1 LPSRLISDTSPA
13 RQVGPSLALEL
24 QDVSKRFGARW
35 ALVRLSLTL
44 PRGSALLLTGH
55 NGSGKTTLLRL
66 LATALRP
73 SAGAI
78 RVLGLD
84 AATSQEDIR
93 TRVAFLSHAHFVYED
108 LSALENLEVLARLLG
123 VRGTAAQEALV
134 RVGLAAGDD
143 RPVRAYS
150 AGMRKRLALARLF
163 LKQPELVLLDEPFGE
178 LDPAGIAE
186 VEERV
191 RELRAGGTT
200 LVLATHQ
207 VEQGLKLCTDRLHLE
222 QGQASAA

>member
-1 LPSRLISDTSPA
+1 
-13 RQVGPSLALEL
+13 VGASLALEL

-35 ALVRLSLTL
+35 ALIRLSWTL
-44 PRGSALLLTGH
+44 PRGAALLLTGH

-108 LSALENLEVLARLLG
+108 LSGLENLEVLARLLG
-123 VRGTAAQEALV
+123 GRGGAAQEALA
-134 RVGLAAGDD
+134 RVGLAPGDD

-178 LDPAGIAE
+178 LDPAGVAE

-207 VEQGLKLCTDRLHLE
+207 VDQGLELCTDRLHLE
-222 QGQASAA
+222 QGRASAA

>member
-1 LPSRLISDTSPA
+1 
-13 RQVGPSLALEL
+13 VGPSLALEL

-44 PRGSALLLTGH
+44 QRGSALLLTGH

-200 LVLATHQ
+200 LVFATHQ
-207 VEQGLKLCTDRLHLE
+207 VEQGLELCTDRLHLE

>member
-1 LPSRLISDTSPA
+1 
-13 RQVGPSLALEL
+13 VGASLALEL
-24 QDVSKRFGARW
+24 QEVSKRFGARW

-44 PRGSALLLTGH
+44 PRGGALLLTGH

-93 TRVAFLSHAHFVYED
+93 ARVAFLSHAYFVYED
-108 LSALENLEVLARLLG
+108 LSGLENLEVLARLLG
-123 VRGTAAQEALV
+123 GRGGAAQDALV
-134 RVGLAAGDD
+134 RVGLSPSDD

-207 VEQGLKLCTDRLHLE
+207 VDQGLELCTDRLHLE
-222 QGQASAA
+222 QGRASAA

>member
-1 LPSRLISDTSPA
+1 
-13 RQVGPSLALEL
+13 LEL

-35 ALVRLSLTL
+35 ALLRLSLRL
-44 PRGSALLLTGH
+44 PSGAALLLTGH

-84 AATSQEDIR
+84 AATSQEEIR
-93 TRVAFLSHAHFVYED
+93 TRIAFLSHAHFVYED

-123 VRGTAAQEALV
+123 GHGRAAQDALV
-134 RVGLAAGDD
+134 RVGLAPSDD

-207 VEQGLKLCTDRLHLE
+207 VDQGLELCTDRLHLE